1 MDAEVACRPVACRPV
16 WEAAAAGARS
26 GPARDSV
33 RALAALTAGVHTVP
47 GAEAAAAVPRRG
59 LPRRLARGGGG
70 REGWAGRRRD
80 QAAEEGSGGA
90 EEERRARRS
99 EEESA
104 ARTAG
109 GHRLERRRTAVASV
123 GPSAPGRPGVERGG
137 DVRERSRRLRS
148 SFPRGTF
155 PALSLR
161 TQFSRTG
168 TVTQ

>member
-1 MDAEVACRPVACRPV
+1 MDAEVACRPV
-16 WEAAAAGARS
+16 WEAAATGARS
-26 GPARDSV
+26 GPARDSL
-33 RALAALTAGVHTVP
+33 RARAALTAGVHTVP
-47 GAEAAAAVPRRG
+47 GAEAAAAAPRRG

-90 EEERRARRS
+90 EEERRARRR

-137 DVRERSRRLRS
+137 DVRERSRR
-148 SFPRGTF
+148 P
-155 PALSLR
+155 
-161 TQFSRTG
+161 
-168 TVTQ
+168 